1 MSPDLIR
8 EFVLAAHG
16 NLPKVQALLAEY
28 PALLNTPWQW
38 GDDDFETAIQ
48 AAAHVGQRPIAEF
61 LLGQGAPLTVCT
73 AAMLGRL
80 AEVQAMLQAG
90 TDAATAHGAHRIPLL
105 PHAALSGDPA
115 MLALVTAHGATAGA
129 SQALS
134 LALLLRLTTA
144 ARWLLAHAQP
154 DLTWQNFQGKTA
166 WQVAA
171 ETGQTP
177 LLAEFAQPPLAG
189 Q

>member
-1 MSPDLIR
+1 MTPDLIR
-8 EFVLAAHG
+8 DFVIAAHG
-16 NLPKVQALLAEY
+16 NLPQVQALLAER

-38 GDDDFETAIQ
+38 GEDDSETAIQ
-48 AAAHVGQRPIAEF
+48 AAAHVGNRPIAEF
-61 LLGQGAPLTVCT
+61 LLSQGAPLELCT
-73 AAMLGRL
+73 AAMLGRH

-90 TDAATAHGAHRIPLL
+90 AEAASAHGAHRIPLL

-115 MLALVTAHGATAGA
+115 MLALVTAHGATHGT

-134 LALLLRLTTA
+134 LALSRHLTEA
-144 ARWLLAHAQP
+144 ARWLLTHTQP
-154 DLTWQNFQGKTA
+154 DLAWQNYQGKNA

-171 ETGQTP
+171 ETGQTA
-177 LLAEFAQPPLAG
+177 LLAEFAQPPQAG

>member
-8 EFVLAAHG
+8 EFVIAAHG
-16 NLPKVQALLAEY
+16 NLSQVQALLAAH
-28 PALLNTPWQW
+28 PALLNAAWQW

-48 AAAHVGQRPIAEF
+48 AAAHVGHRPIAEF
-61 LLGQGAPLTVCT
+61 LIGQGAPLELCT
-73 AAMLGRL
+73 AAMLGRH
-80 AEVQAMLQAG
+80 AEVQALLQAG
-90 TDAATAHGAHRIPLL
+90 AEAATAHGAHRIPLL

-115 MLALVTAHGATAGA
+115 MLDLVTAHGATAGA

-134 LALLLRLTTA
+134 LALSRHLTPA

-154 DLTWQNFQGKTA
+154 DLTWQNFQGQTA

-171 ETGQTP
+171 ATGQTA
-177 LLAEFAQPPLAG
+177 LLAEFAQPPAN
-189 Q
+189 

>member
-1 MSPDLIR
+1 MNPDLIR
-8 EFVLAAHG
+8 EFVIAGHG
-16 NLPKVQALLAEY
+16 NLSQVQALLAEH

-38 GDDDFETAIQ
+38 GEGDFETAIQ
-48 AAAHVGQRPIAEF
+48 AAAHVGNRPIAEF
-61 LLGQGAPLTVCT
+61 LLSQGAPLELCT
-73 AAMLGRL
+73 AAMLGRH

-90 TDAATAHGAHRIPLL
+90 AEAASAHGAHRIPLL

-115 MLALVTAHGATAGA
+115 MLALVTAHGATTGA

-134 LALLLRLTTA
+134 LALSRRLTEA

-154 DLTWQNFQGKTA
+154 DLTWQNFQGQTA

-171 ETGQTP
+171 ATDQTA
-177 LLAEFAQPPLAG
+177 LLAEFARPPADS